1 MSKNISSSVFRSFV
15 CGVACAFAQSVMS
28 QEVIELPVPVGNTGV
43 EEVAAEFA
51 VEPQA
56 AGLSIEGDDFEILT
70 RGPLHEAFAEPI
82 VADPVPG
89 FVVAAEPPAPIN
101 ELMPE
106 FRPDGED
113 AIWIAGYWGRD
124 EQREDF
130 IWISGVYRVPPVGHQ
145 WVPGYWHQVTDG
157 WQWVQGFWVADV
169 VESIAYLPAPPP
181 TLENGPSSPSP
192 GVDYFYIPGNW
203 TQAAS
208 GFLWNTGYWHPMQ
221 DDLVWVPSHTVW
233 TPRGCVYV
241 AGYWDHR
248 LPLRG
253 LCFAPVSVSRVTY
266 SRPGW
271 YLRPTVVLNSQIVL
285 QNLFVQPGYNHY
297 LFGDYYGLPA
307 NHRHVL
313 PAHVYHQKR
322 GACDPLISFYS
333 AYNARQGQDMIRWCG
348 NHYAD
353 LNRNPEKR
361 PAHHWSPS
369 VENDIHN
376 TKPLINEPF
385 QLAHSLDQV
394 NKISSGLRVSPIS
407 ESTKQNNLQRGL
419 EHKQLAR
426 DRELSERNNAAQG
439 IPTLSLPKSEITQR
453 KSDLTTK
460 IGKLPDAPRYAPPNT
475 PRNLPSA
482 NKNLNASGSRLPG
495 NLDVRGND
503 SKRLNP
509 SLRLENSLPL
519 PPRNAPPAVTRRIES
534 KPSKL
539 SGDRGINRDTKPPL
553 TTEQLG
559 RVLIPNQPRNF
570 DPSRR
575 LEVPNRNEPNR
586 AQPNRVA
593 PNRIKEQTRRFE
605 PPKIQNPNAQPPL
618 GIRPA
623 PTELRNRMNLQGET
637 RNKPFTPPVGSAPS
651 PKPPV
656 VPRPGLQGN
665 IPEARSNPS
674 SQPERQPRLGMNDRG
689 NSAQNDPG
697 KKPGR

>member
-1 MSKNISSSVFRSFV
+1 
-15 CGVACAFAQSVMS
+15 MS
-28 QEVIELPVPVGNTGV
+28 QEVIELPVPVGSAGV

-51 VEPQA
+51 IEPQA
-56 AGLSIEGDDFEILT
+56 AGLSIEGDDFETLT

-113 AIWIAGYWGRD
+113 AIWIAGYWGWD

-169 VESIAYLPAPPP
+169 VESIAYLPAPPS

-203 TQAAS
+203 TQASS

-253 LCFAPVSVSRVTY
+253 LCFAPVSISRVTY

-369 VENDIHN
+369 VRDGIHN
-376 TKPLINEPF
+376 AKPLINEPPF

-426 DRELSERNNAAQG
+426 DRELSERNSAGQG
-439 IPTLSLPKSEITQR
+439 VQTLALPKSEITQR
-453 KSDLTTK
+453 KSDLATK
-460 IGKLPDAPRYAPPNT
+460 IGKLPEAPRYASPN
-475 PRNLPSA
+475 PARKFPSI
-482 NKNLNASGSRLPG
+482 NDNSNALGSRLPG
-495 NLDVRGND
+495 SLDVRGND

-519 PPRNAPPAVTRRIES
+519 QPRNAPPAVTRRIES
-534 KPSKL
+534 KPSNL
-539 SGDRGINRDTKPPL
+539 PGNPEINRDTKPPL

-559 RVLIPNQPRNF
+559 RVLIPNQPRTF
-570 DPSRR
+570 DASRR
-575 LEVPNRNEPNR
+575 LELPNRNEPNR
-586 AQPNRVA
+586 VEPNRVEPNRA
-593 PNRIKEQTRRFE
+593 VPNRAVPNRVEPNRIKEQTRRFE

-618 GIRPA
+618 GIRSA
-623 PTELRNRMNLQGET
+623 PTELRNRMNPQGET
-637 RNKPFTPPVGSAPS
+637 RNKPFTPPVGSAS
-651 PKPPV
+651 NLKPPV
-656 VPRPGLQGN
+656 VPQLGRQGN
-665 IPEARSNPS
+665 TPETRSNPL
-674 SQPERQPRLGMNDRG
+674 SQPDRQPRLGNRPMNDRG

>member
-1 MSKNISSSVFRSFV
+1 
-15 CGVACAFAQSVMS
+15 
-28 QEVIELPVPVGNTGV
+28 
-43 EEVAAEFA
+43 
-51 VEPQA
+51 
-56 AGLSIEGDDFEILT
+56 
-70 RGPLHEAFAEPI
+70 
-82 VADPVPG
+82 
-89 FVVAAEPPAPIN
+89 
-101 ELMPE
+101 
-106 FRPDGED
+106 
-113 AIWIAGYWGRD
+113 
-124 EQREDF
+124 
-130 IWISGVYRVPPVGHQ
+130 
-145 WVPGYWHQVTDG
+145 
-157 WQWVQGFWVADV
+157 
-169 VESIAYLPAPPP
+169 
-181 TLENGPSSPSP
+181 
-192 GVDYFYIPGNW
+192 
-203 TQAAS
+203 
-208 GFLWNTGYWHPMQ
+208 
-221 DDLVWVPSHTVW
+221 
-233 TPRGCVYV
+233 
-241 AGYWDHR
+241 
-248 LPLRG
+248 
-253 LCFAPVSVSRVTY
+253 
-266 SRPGW
+266 
-271 YLRPTVVLNSQIVL
+271 
-285 QNLFVQPGYNHY
+285 
-297 LFGDYYGLPA
+297 
-307 NHRHVL
+307 
-313 PAHVYHQKR
+313 
-322 GACDPLISFYS
+322 
-333 AYNARQGQDMIRWCG
+333 MIRWCG